1 MFCPSNKTGSAP
13 CSHSLNVPLSTYP
26 VFSLL
31 QGLDYTKGTNVPLS
45 TLSKL
50 LYNYVSLSLYPRKTN
65 AAFEPTSPTVCNQ
78 SNLPTSRGK
87 DYFIFK
93 TMGWRTYVTS
103 WVLRLNTHDFVLLV
117 FFLCKHSVFITNY

>member
-1 MFCPSNKTGSAP
+1 MCACLVSSVMSDSLRPYGPRPARLLCPWDSPGKNNGVG
-13 CSHSLNVPLSTYP
+13 CH
-26 VFSLL
+26 FLL
-31 QGLDYTKGTNVPLS
+31 Q
-45 TLSKL
+45 L
-50 LYNYVSLSLYPRKTN
+50 LYISLSLYPKKTN

-93 TMGWRTYVTS
+93 TVGWRAYVTS

-117 FFLCKHSVFITNY
+117 FFLCKHSIFITNY